1 MVVQLNKKKLQHERI
16 GMERKAMVY
25 QTAIASIK
33 KYPLP
38 IICMQQLRSLYGVG
52 EQLCEELIKIIK
64 NHYQAFMR
72 ENQGGHAGREGTV

>member
-1 MVVQLNKKKLQHERI
+1 
-16 GMERKAMVY
+16 MVY

-72 ENQGGHAGREGTV
+72 ENQGGHVGREGTV